1 MIKEAMANGKYTGSL
16 GIVLRWIRSEG
27 FLNKIVYFAKAKPP
41 SFSRSLCNC
50 VHESH
55 LASFNKNT
63 EVSCNL
69 SQRDKPDFFFLC
81 Q

>member
-1 MIKEAMANGKYTGSL
+1 MGNTHWELL
-16 GIVLRWIRSEG
+16 GIVVSCIRSEG
-27 FLNKIVYFAKAKPP
+27 FLNKIIYYAKAKPP
-41 SFSRSLCNC
+41 ILSRSLCNC

-55 LASFNKNT
+55 LASFSENT

-69 SQRDKPDFFFLC
+69 SQLDKPDFFFLC